1 MLVRAVALSL
11 TGLAGAMR
19 LPRTQVPRVAN
30 VAARGLRVSRP
41 ALMVEEGTQAK
52 GTCAWFDTTKGFG
65 FINIEGEEG
74 PDIFVHQTD
83 IYARGFR
90 SLAEGEPVEFMVS
103 KDARSGKLKAIE
115 VRRARDAP
123 PPMPRPMPCA
133 RAANARARVQVTGP
147 DGNYV
152 QGAPREPRYNDD
164 EY

>member
-65 FINIEGEEG
+65 FINIDGEDG

-123 PPMPRPMPCA
+123 PCPGHAVRAGAERKCACAGDRARRQLRTGRAA
-133 RAANARARVQVTGP
+133 RATVQ
-147 DGNYV
+147 
-152 QGAPREPRYNDD
+152 
-164 EY
+164 

>member
-41 ALMVEEGTQAK
+41 ALMVEEGAQAK

-65 FINIEGEEG
+65 FINIDGEDG

-90 SLAEGEPVEFMVS
+90 SLSEGEPVEFMVS

-123 PPMPRPMPCA
+123 PPAPDMPCA
-133 RAANARARVQVTGP
+133 RVPNASARVQGTGP